1 MAKSHVSFT
10 HFPECHN
17 VMSKLGN
24 RYVPCHYIFS
34 LAPMSLNRMSQIKF
48 KKCPCHA
55 VDFRGQEAFS
65 KHACRGPFPIRA
77 YSLPPPPPPPAPRTP
92 HPAPPCVPP
101 IHHQQPRGP
110 VLRCALAPVR
120 GPVVVVVVGVCVC
133 VCRVRAGPHS
143 NHTPV

>member
-55 VDFRGQEAFS
+55 VDFRGQEAVS

-77 YSLPPPPPPPAPRTP
+77 YSLPPPPPPPAPRNPLRSTY
-92 HPAPPCVPP
+92 PPPTAERAGSAMCPSP
-101 IHHQQPRGP
+101 G
-110 VLRCALAPVR
+110 AWTS
-120 GPVVVVVVGVCVC
+120 GGGGGGGVCVC
-133 VCRVRAGPHS
+133 VQSEGRP
-143 NHTPV
+143 TL